1 MNFKDP
7 LPIFVQIAER
17 LSDEILT
24 GTYPPDGRVPG
35 VREYAALLEVNP
47 NTAVKSYDL
56 LAQRGVLYN
65 RRGLGYFVAPQ
76 AQDIIR
82 DTRRTE
88 FFTTDLPELFRRM
101 RQLGITPDDL
111 RDFWEQEADDSS
123 VFAP

>member
-17 LSDEILT
+17 LSDEILA

-82 DTRRTE
+82 NTRRTE